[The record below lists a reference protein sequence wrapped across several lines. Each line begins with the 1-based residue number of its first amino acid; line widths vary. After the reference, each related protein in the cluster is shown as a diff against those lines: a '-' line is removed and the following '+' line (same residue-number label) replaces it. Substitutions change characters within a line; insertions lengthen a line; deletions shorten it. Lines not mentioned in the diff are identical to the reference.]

1 MDKKNKH
8 YWIHSWLDI
17 HCSLV
22 IFNWKIGKLDRGIG
36 RSLEGIIDSIGL
48 FLGLTFLYCRRY
60 NKKEIFGKV
69 FGIVSVILCSLLYMQ
84 RLEIF

>member
-1 MDKKNKH
+1 MDKKNSNIIG
-8 YWIHSWLDI
+8 YIVGSISIVAWLF
-17 HCSLV
+17 L
-22 IFNWKIGKLDRGIG
+22 IGKLDRGIG
-36 RSLEGIIDSIGL
+36 RSLGGIIGSIGL